1 MMIEIFFLVSLAI
14 NSLFV
19 QRVDKQKNLRRF
31 PLAYTDRFVNDTR
44 TTERQVT
51 ESSQS
56 PKEFHLTGSFSAFYS
71 LAYSI

>member
-1 MMIEIFFLVSLAI
+1 MIEYIFFLVSLAI

-19 QRVDKQKNLRRF
+19 QRVAKQKNLRRF
-31 PLAYTDRFVNDTR
+31 PLAYTDRLVNDTR

-51 ESSQS
+51 ERSQS
-56 PKEFHLTGSFSAFYS
+56 PKEFHLKGSFSAFYS